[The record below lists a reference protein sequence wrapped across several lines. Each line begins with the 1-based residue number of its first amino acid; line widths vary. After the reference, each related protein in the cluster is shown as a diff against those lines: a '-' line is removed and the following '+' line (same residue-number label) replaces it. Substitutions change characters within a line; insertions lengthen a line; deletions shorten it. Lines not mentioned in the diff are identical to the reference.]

1 MKIFVLFFLATNAQN
16 LKSLLID
23 VCFDVIILHI

>member
-1 MKIFVLFFLATNAQN
+1 MKIFVVFFLATNAQN
-16 LKSLLID
+16 LESLLID